1 MLIGVVIIVVN
12 KQLKLDQLVGLL
24 GSLLTLAGVSVAMYG
39 LLDTMRGGRM
49 KKEKP
54 ESDEVGSEVEIEKAS
69 RTKELEGRLPIPL
82 GSVTDRTTQLI
93 GVDSEHRTQDFC
105 SATPCHL
112 CNSSDKLTFMD
123 SLIPVFT
130 LIFGAIIGAVVAWL
144 TLHARSHRAFDDGRA
159 ASTAELAALQER
171 IAAKDRELQKLQ
183 GTFEAEVSDSDRLR
197 EDNARLLADLE
208 GERRAAH
215 ERNESFKRVTAELA
229 EKFKAL
235 SRDALK
241 DNNQE
246 FLNLAR
252 ATLERFQV
260 SAKGDLDQRQQAID
274 QMVKPLKESLEKV
287 DGKIEEME
295 RIRAG
300 AYSGLIEQVKTLA
313 SSHQQLQ
320 AETGN
325 LVKALRTP
333 HVRGRWGEIQL
344 RRVVELAGMIQYCD
358 FAEQETIANEDGR
371 IRPDVIVRLPGNRTI
386 VIDAKV
392 PFEAF
397 YESIST
403 ADDSIRLERLKD
415 HARLVRTHIV
425 ALSRKSYWEA
435 VQPTPEFVL
444 LFLPGESFYSA
455 ALEQDPKL
463 IEDGINQR
471 VIIATPTTLIA
482 LLKAISYGWQQ
493 EQRAANADEVGK
505 LGKELYDRLRTFLS
519 HFSDIGR
526 NLDRALEFYNKG
538 VASLDTRVL
547 VTARKLKDRNAI
559 SGEEI
564 ESPEPVDKRTR
575 PLSLDE
581 GGLFPEL
588 AAPAD
593 TDEDDLPPLL
603 RSRSARAGEKQ
614 S

>member
-1 MLIGVVIIVVN
+1 MN
-12 KQLKLDQLVGLL
+12 
-24 GSLLTLAGVSVAMYG
+24 
-39 LLDTMRGGRM
+39 
-49 KKEKP
+49 
-54 ESDEVGSEVEIEKAS
+54 
-69 RTKELEGRLPIPL
+69 
-82 GSVTDRTTQLI
+82 
-93 GVDSEHRTQDFC
+93 
-105 SATPCHL
+105 
-112 CNSSDKLTFMD
+112 
-123 SLIPVFT
+123 SLIPV
-130 LIFGAIIGAVVAWL
+130 LILIAGGALGGLVAWL
-144 TLHARSHRAFDDGRA
+144 AFRARAQRSFDDGRA
-159 ASTAELAALQER
+159 SSTAELAALQER
-171 IAAKDRELQKLQ
+171 IAAKDRELNKLQ
-183 GTFEAEVSDSDRLR
+183 KTFESEVLDGDRLR
-197 EDNARLLADLE
+197 AENARTLAELE

-215 ERNESFKRVTAELA
+215 ERNESFKRVTEELA

-252 ATLERFQV
+252 ATLEKFQV

-274 QMVKPLKESLEKV
+274 QLVKPLKESLEKV

-300 AYSGLIEQVKTLA
+300 AYSGLVEQVKTLA

-358 FAEQETIANEDGR
+358 FTEQETIANEDGR

-386 VIDAKV
+386 VVDAKV

-403 ADDSIRLERLKD
+403 ADDAIRLERLKE
-415 HARLVRTHIV
+415 HARLVRVHIG
-425 ALSRKSYWEA
+425 ALSRKSYWES

-463 IEDGINQR
+463 IEDGINQK

-519 HFSDIGR
+519 HFSDIGK
-526 NLDRALEFYNKG
+526 NLDRALESYNKG
-538 VASLDTRVL
+538 VGSLEARVL
-547 VTARKLKDRNAI
+547 VTARKFKERNAI
-559 SGEEI
+559 TGEEI
-564 ESPEPVDKRTR
+564 ESPEPIDKMAR
-575 PLSLDE
+575 PLNLDE
-581 GGLFPEL
+581 GGLFPEVV
-588 AAPAD
+588 APTAEI
-593 TDEDDLPPLL
+593 EDDYDESLPLL
-603 RSRSARAGEKQ
+603 RSRTARAGEK
-614 S
+614 